1 MKKLCCSLILFAM
14 ITTLVLAAPPDF
26 SGKWVINKEKSDF
39 RLGPDGPTPDFSMT
53 ITQSAASIDIK
64 QKISTEQGEFERE
77 YKLIPDGQA
86 HETPWFMNRP
96 AQVTSKWDGSVL
108 VLEAVQETQE
118 GDKATTKDRWELSA
132 DGKTLTMTSSMQSPM
147 GEWNSK
153 RVMDKQ

>member
-1 MKKLCCSLILFAM
+1 MKRLSCSLILSAI
-14 ITTLVLAAPPDF
+14 ITTLAIAAPPDF

-39 RLGPDGPTPDFSMT
+39 RLGPDGPTPEFSMT
-53 ITQSAASIDIK
+53 ISQSAASIDIK
-64 QKISTEQGEFERE
+64 QKMSTDQGDFERE

-96 AQVTSKWDGSVL
+96 AQVTSKWDGNAL
-108 VLEAVQETQE
+108 VLEAIQETQG

-132 DGKTLTMTSSMQSPM
+132 DGKILTITSSMQSPM